1 METLSNK
8 FPLKSE
14 SIVKLDSSKA
24 NNIAHEPWR
33 KDRILCKGSSVPL
46 CETILLLI
54 RTSNRETPA
63 NLVQK
68 LKLLKTDSESGS
80 FAKNSSICSLKDN
93 KRFRR
98 LR

>member
-1 METLSNK
+1 MEPLSNK

-14 SIVKLDSSKA
+14 SSVKLDSSKD
-24 NNIAHEPWR
+24 NNTVHEPLW
-33 KDRILCKGSSVPL
+33 KDRTRCIGSSAPL

-54 RTSNRETPA
+54 RTSNRETSA

-80 FAKNSSICSLKDN
+80 FAKNS
-93 KRFRR
+93 
-98 LR
+98 

>member
-33 KDRILCKGSSVPL
+33 KVKIRWEESSTPL
-46 CETILLLI
+46 SEIISLLVRTYTEKHRLI
-54 RTSNRETPA
+54 
-63 NLVQK
+63 
-68 LKLLKTDSESGS
+68 
-80 FAKNSSICSLKDN
+80 
-93 KRFRR
+93 
-98 LR
+98 